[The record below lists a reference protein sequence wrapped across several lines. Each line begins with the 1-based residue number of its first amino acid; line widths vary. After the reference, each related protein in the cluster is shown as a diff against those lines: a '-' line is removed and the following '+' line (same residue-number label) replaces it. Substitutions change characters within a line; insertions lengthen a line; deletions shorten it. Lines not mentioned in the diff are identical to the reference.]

1 MVQGLS
7 FSNLHRRRAQ
17 NVIDLGL
24 LEILQKDPAVALSPE
39 EVVARLTVAPSNPD
53 VHRLLGKASICKPR
67 LEFLLQ
73 SYCGRPNG
81 SKIQHVAGATHLLYG
96 GPWEFFR

>member
-1 MVQGLS
+1 MQGLS

-39 EVVARLTVAPSNPD
+39 EVVARLTVAPSN
-53 VHRLLGKASICKPR
+53 RLLGKASICKPR

-81 SKIQHVAGATHLLYG
+81 SKIQHVAGAIHLLYG